1 MNIVGVSCFYHDSA
15 ACLIQDGLIVAACSE
30 ERFTRVKTQRNSL
43 YMLSTFAFS
52 RPASHQLIST
62 AIAFYEKPF
71 LKFHRVMWN
80 HLVSYPFQ

>member
-30 ERFTRVKTQRNSL
+30 ERFTRVKN
-43 YMLSTFAFS
+43 
-52 RPASHQLIST
+52 T
-62 AIAFYEKPF
+62 AEFPIHAINFCLQQAGITSADIDCIAFYEKPF